1 MTDLYSKIVST
12 GSYLPQKIYTNHDIE
27 KLVDTSHD
35 WIVERT
41 GIISR
46 HIADENESS
55 VDMAYEASCKALE
68 RSNLKNN
75 DIDLILVATTTP
87 ERKFPSTA
95 VLLQSLL
102 NNNKASAFD
111 VNAACTGFIY
121 ALDIADKYIKG
132 GFAKNVLVVGTE
144 KITSLIDWSDRNTC
158 VLFGDGA
165 GAVVL
170 CGHDNTDEVANYG
183 VLSTHLHS
191 DGRQRDILYVD
202 GGPSSTGTVGQVRMS
217 GKEVYKHA
225 VSKLGEVI
233 DEALEFNGLSP
244 SDIDWLVP
252 HLSLIHI

>member
-121 ALDIADKYIKG
+121 ALDIADKY
-132 GFAKNVLVVGTE
+132 
-144 KITSLIDWSDRNTC
+144 
-158 VLFGDGA
+158 
-165 GAVVL
+165 
-170 CGHDNTDEVANYG
+170 
-183 VLSTHLHS
+183 
-191 DGRQRDILYVD
+191 
-202 GGPSSTGTVGQVRMS
+202 
-217 GKEVYKHA
+217 
-225 VSKLGEVI
+225 
-233 DEALEFNGLSP
+233 
-244 SDIDWLVP
+244 
-252 HLSLIHI
+252 LSLIHI

>member
-12 GSYLPQKIYTNHDIE
+12 GSYLPQKIYTNYDIE

-68 RSNLKNN
+68 RSNFKSN

-165 GAVVL
+165 GAVIL
-170 CGHDNTDEVANYG
+170 TASQTPGLISNTIG
-183 VLSTHLHS
+183 S
-191 DGRQRDILYVD
+191 DG
-202 GGPSSTGTVGQVRMS
+202 S
-217 GKEVYKHA
+217 YK
-225 VSKLGEVI
+225 
-233 DEALEFNGLSP
+233 D
-244 SDIDWLVP
+244 
-252 HLSLIHI
+252 